1 MHDPVT
7 RGGLADCRLLVSWD
21 LLRVEVPVGDG
32 RRDASVHAFMHVQ
45 VHVRVQVAG

>member
-1 MHDPVT
+1 MHNSVT
-7 RGGLADCRLLVSWD
+7 RGGLADCQLLVSWD

-32 RRDASVHAFMHVQ
+32 RHNAS